1 MRGMGPNGIR
11 WLLLA
16 LLAWAGGGVASDATE
31 EVVLSDLSPLA
42 SSRELVSRLLTPIVQ
57 DRIGRFLEANP
68 DHLKEQS
75 IVAGKE
81 TYDVRVPAVAPGK
94 RLGVL
99 VFVWP
104 ADGIRPPGEWWAVL
118 EKHGLAYVAAR
129 GSGNEENVFD
139 RRVPLALH
147 GYELIRRTHDI
158 DPERVYIAGFSG
170 GSRIAQ
176 RVALAYPDVFRGVVL
191 IGGSDPMG
199 EAGFT
204 PPPLELM
211 RLFQQRT
218 RVVYATGGRDLPN
231 RGKDQRARDSLAMM
245 CVAGVSRVPQPRLD
259 HWVPDGRGLDK
270 ALQAIDTPVSLPQ
283 GHAQCMDAL
292 SRDIDGKLDAVVEAI
307 ERKQLE
313 RAVEGLVE
321 IDEVYGGLAAP
332 RSVEIAQRLERAV
345 QSQPD

>member
-1 MRGMGPNGIR
+1 MEGMGSNGIR
-11 WLLLA
+11 WLLPA
-16 LLAWAGGGVASDATE
+16 LLAWAGGGMASDATE
-31 EVVLSDLSPLA
+31 EVVLTDLSPLA

-68 DHLKEQS
+68 EHLKEQS

-81 TYDVRVPAVAPGK
+81 TYDVRVPANAPGV

-104 ADGIRPPGEWWAVL
+104 ADGIRPPGEWWRVL
-118 EKHGLAYVAAR
+118 DRHGLVYVAAR

-147 GYELIRRTHDI
+147 GYELARRAHDI

-170 GSRIAQ
+170 GSRIAE

-204 PPPLELM
+204 PPPADLM
-211 RLFQQRT
+211 RLFQERT

-231 RGKDQRARDSLAMM
+231 RAKDERARGSLATM

-270 ALQAIDTPVSLPQ
+270 VLQAIDTPVSLPE
-283 GHAQCMDAL
+283 GHAKCMDAL
-292 SRDIDGKLDAVVEAI
+292 SRDIDGKLDAVVQAI
-307 ERKQLE
+307 EGKEFE
-313 RAVEGLVE
+313 RAVDELVGV
-321 IDEVYGGLAAP
+321 DEVYGGLAAP
-332 RSVEIAQRLERAV
+332 RSVDIARRLERAI
-345 QSQPD
+345 QPQPD